1 MKVPYFKYVIY
12 MALGASL
19 FTTACFA
26 DIDQITPIAKADAT
40 KASPTQ
46 LSDLVKQM
54 YVLKPIQL
62 AQAGPIKTVTPAQ
75 NTEKIVMPVAK
86 PAHPKPMQ
94 LAQADEPALNDTLP
108 DTIPATSPANNTQVP
123 ATTTTTTTTTIK
135 PSAET
140 LITGGVSDT
149 DSATPKSS
157 ARLWNLQDA
166 DILSVINEVSQET
179 GKNFAVDP
187 RVSGKIT
194 LVSSKPLQKHEVY
207 QVFLSVLGLLGYSAI
222 PTGNVIK
229 IVPNMESGENA
240 TKIATD
246 TAPGKGDEVVVR
258 VIPLSYVSATQ
269 LIPIL
274 RPMLPQW
281 SNVASYA
288 PGNILVLLG
297 RASNIERIVNVIQEV
312 DSAANSGIQ
321 MIPLKHASAAQVA
334 VVLNNLQNA
343 ARSTGEA
350 PNVSIAVDE
359 RSNSIL
365 LGGPKAARL
374 RLRLLVS
381 QLDAPSTAPSGN
393 TEVVYLRYLEAKT
406 FAPLL
411 GKIAQNILGKG
422 SSASASYDASTAVST
437 TTSPSGGSTTST
449 TTKEM
454 PVTNA
459 SNIQAEPG
467 SNAIIITAPPALMVA
482 LKGVIAKLDIRP
494 AQVQV
499 EAIIAEVDEGDLN
512 SFGIQWGSVTP
523 DGYVAPPPTPTAF
536 PALGAGVVGIMPH
549 VQIQAVLSA
558 LRNTTGVNILS
569 TPSVVVLDNQK
580 ATIEV
585 GQNVPTQTGSYA
597 STANSQTATPFTT
610 NDYKAVTLKLDVSP
624 QINLGESVR
633 LKLKLKNDTLRDPQ
647 NPGLTPIIN
656 TSSIANS
663 VIINSDDVLVLG
675 GLISNSNNENI
686 NRVPI
691 LSSIPFI
698 GPIFTQK
705 TSDKRKRNLM
715 VFIKPIILKTPED
728 AMTLSHMKYSMV
740 KSIQANYIDDLA
752 TIGDEPLNSNLPP
765 WRGAKELPMPFEKE
779 EGCE

>member
-1 MKVPYFKYVIY
+1 MKFNFKHVAYL
-12 MALGASL
+12 AFGASL
-19 FTTACFA
+19 YTAISFA
-26 DIDQITPIAKADAT
+26 DVNQITP
-40 KASPTQ
+40 
-46 LSDLVKQM
+46 VKTAA
-54 YVLKPIQL
+54 PAQL
-62 AQAGPIKTVTPAQ
+62 ADLIKHMHVL
-75 NTEKIVMPVAK
+75 
-86 PAHPKPMQ
+86 KPMQ
-94 LAQADEPALNDTLP
+94 LAQAGDSFSKDFPAKPDTIATVKVAGQKPVQLAQAETTESLP
-108 DTIPATSPANNTQVP
+108 DTIPADSPTNVTVT
-123 ATTTTTTTTTIK
+123 ATTTDK

-140 LITGGVSDT
+140 LVTA
-149 DSATPKSS
+149 SADEPAKPKST

-222 PTGNVIK
+222 PNGNVIK

-240 TKIATD
+240 TRLATNEK
-246 TAPGKGDEVVVR
+246 PGKGDEVVVR
-258 VIPLSYVSATQ
+258 VIPLSNISATQ

-321 MIPLKHASAAQVA
+321 MIPLKHASAVQVA
-334 VVLNNLQNA
+334 AVLNNLQNA
-343 ARSTGEA
+343 ARTTGET
-350 PNVSIAVDE
+350 PSVSIAVDE

-365 LGGPKAARL
+365 LGGPKASRL
-374 RLRLLVS
+374 RMRLLVS

-411 GKIAQNILGKG
+411 GKIAQNILGKSSSG
-422 SSASASYDASTAVST
+422 SSAGFEASTAANA
-437 TTSPSGGSTTST
+437 TTSAAAGGATATST
-449 TTKEM
+449 NKE
-454 PVTNA
+454 VTVSNS
-459 SNIQAEPG
+459 SNIQAEPN
-467 SNAIIITAPPALMVA
+467 SNSVIITAPPALMVA

-494 AQVQV
+494 AQVEV
-499 EAIIAEVDEGDLN
+499 EAIIAEVDEGDLT

-523 DGYVAPPPTPTAF
+523 EGYVQQPVTPTSF
-536 PALGAGVVGIMPH
+536 PNFGAGVVGIMPH
-549 VQIQAVLSA
+549 VQIQAVLTA

-656 TSSIANS
+656 TSSITNS
-663 VIINSDDVLVLG
+663 VIINSEDVLVLG

-691 LSSIPFI
+691 LSSIPVI
-698 GPIFTQK
+698 GPMFTQK
-705 TSDKRKRNLM
+705 TSDQRKRNLM
-715 VFIKPIILKTPED
+715 VFIKPIIMKTPQE
-728 AMTLSHMKYSMV
+728 AMTVSHNKYNMA
-740 KSIQANYIDDLA
+740 KSIEANYVDDLA
-752 TIGDEPLNSNLPP
+752 TIGEEPLNSNLPP
-765 WRGAKELPMPFEKE
+765 WGKVKELPMPFEKE
-779 EGCE
+779 EGCDA